1 MLGKSSPHYT
11 QEPYI
16 KESHNKEP
24 YNKAPLRRLTGLDK
38 VVKQIDTI
46 AQTLCANKTY
56 SVRANPAASLDT
68 TYQGTNH
75 LSHEEQAHSAGL
87 MRVNHTGE
95 VCAQALYQGQAL
107 TAKLPK
113 VRQEMEQAATE
124 EEDHLAW
131 CQTRLNQLQASP
143 SKLNPL
149 WYGLSLGIGAGAG
162 LLSDRLSL
170 GFVAATEEQVC
181 QHLDSHLSTLPES
194 DKASRI
200 IVKQMREDEAEHAAM
215 ALKAGGIQF
224 SQPVKR
230 GMSLVARIM
239 TWTSYRI

>member
-1 MLGKSSPHYT
+1 MLGKSSTYASNET
-11 QEPYI
+11 
-16 KESHNKEP
+16 
-24 YNKAPLRRLTGLDK
+24 PLRCLTGIDK
-38 VVKQIDTI
+38 AIMQIDTI
-46 AQTLCANKTY
+46 AQTLCANKTS
-56 SVRANPAASLDT
+56 SVRENPASSLDET
-68 TYQGTNH
+68 LQGCDH
-75 LSHEEQAHSAGL
+75 LSTEEREHSAGL

-181 QHLDSHLSTLPES
+181 EHLDSHLSTLPES
-194 DKASRI
+194 DEASRI
-200 IVKQMREDEAEHAAM
+200 IVKQMRKDEAEHAEM
-215 ALKAGGIQF
+215 ALSAGGMQF
-224 SQPVKR
+224 SQPIKR
-230 GMSLVARIM
+230 GMSLVARAM